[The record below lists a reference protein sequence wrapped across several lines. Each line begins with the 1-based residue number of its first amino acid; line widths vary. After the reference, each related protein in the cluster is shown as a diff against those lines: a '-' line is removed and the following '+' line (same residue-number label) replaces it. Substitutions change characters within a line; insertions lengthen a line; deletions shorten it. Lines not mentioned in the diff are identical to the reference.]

1 MKRLYGAGD
10 RLSSRWL
17 ADHSPAHL
25 NAAIDKFRELSAQLP
40 EDDPLRSPS
49 EGQLGYCLASRFS
62 YAGDY
67 ADHDEALTLASAL
80 LAAGASGGR
89 RGPLARR

>member
-1 MKRLYGAGD
+1 MLNRMKRLYSAGD

-25 NAAIDKFRELSAQLP
+25 NAAIDKFRELRAQLP

-62 YAGDY
+62 YAGDH
-67 ADHDEALTLASAL
+67 ADRDEAIGATPAHPASWPCSAP
-80 LAAGASGGR
+80 A
-89 RGPLARR
+89 